1 MIALDEALALL
12 LDGYGLLGTEQV
24 ALRDAAGRILAAP
37 IIASH
42 DQPPAPLSAM
52 DGYAVRSVDVA
63 QGAVLKLI
71 GEAPAG
77 APFARSICAG
87 ECVAIATGG
96 VVPDGADRVVMQEN
110 VSRDDDCV
118 TIKDPSGPPFI
129 RPAGMDFAGGQ
140 RLLEPG
146 ATITPAML
154 GLIAA
159 AGLATVEVARCPRVA
174 LIASGDELRE
184 PGELLGPGAMVDSA
198 SFALAA
204 LIEVWGGAAL
214 RVPTLPDDLDASVA
228 EIGAVGG
235 ADLFVTIGGASV
247 GQRDLL
253 HSAFE
258 AFGATMRFERIAVVP
273 GKPSWHAR
281 LPDGRAVLGLPG
293 NPSSAFVCAH
303 LLLKP
308 LLAALT
314 GRDPAHVLVRARLT
328 EPLPPNGAREAWHR
342 ADLTIEDG
350 IALIRA
356 DSRQDSGLQTPLA
369 AANALLRRPAH
380 APLAVAG
387 DLVDVMRIG

>member
-12 LDGYGLLGTEQV
+12 LDGYGLIGTEPV
-24 ALRDAAGRILAAP
+24 ALADAAGRTLAAP
-37 IIASH
+37 IIANH

-63 QGAVLKLI
+63 QGVVLRLI
-71 GEAPAG
+71 GEAPAS
-77 APFARSICAG
+77 APFAGNVGAG

-110 VSRDDDCV
+110 VVRDGDRI
-118 TIKDPSGPPFI
+118 TIADPSGPPFV
-129 RPAGMDFAGGQ
+129 RPAGMDFASGQ

-146 ATITPAML
+146 ATITPAAL

-159 AGLATVEVARCPRVA
+159 ANFATVEVARRPRVA
-174 LIASGDELRE
+174 IIASGDELHE
-184 PGELLGPGAMVDSA
+184 PGAPLGPGAMVNSA
-198 SFALAA
+198 AFALAA
-204 LIEVWGGAAL
+204 LVEAWGGTAV
-214 RVPTLPDDLDASVA
+214 RVATLPDDLDASIAALRRIEQV
-228 EIGAVGG
+228 
-235 ADLFVTIGGASV
+235 DLFVTIGGASV

-253 HSAFE
+253 RPAFE
-258 AFGATMRFERIAVVP
+258 ALGATIAFDRIAVVP

-314 GRDPAHVLVRARLT
+314 GRDPA
-328 EPLPPNGAREAWHR
+328 P
-342 ADLTIEDG
+342 
-350 IALIRA
+350 ALIRA
-356 DSRQDSGLQTPLA
+356 HLADPLPANGIREAWLRATLSIKDGIAMVRADPRQDSGLQTPLA
-369 AANALLRRPAH
+369 TANALLRRPAN
-380 APLAVAG
+380 AASAAAG
-387 DLVDVMRIG
+387 ELVDAMRIG

>member
-1 MIALDEALALL
+1 MISLDEALALL
-12 LDGYGLLGTEQV
+12 LDGYGRLGTEPV
-24 ALRDAAGRILAAP
+24 ALTDAAARILAAP
-37 IIASH
+37 IVAAH
-42 DQPPAPLSAM
+42 DQPLAPMSAM
-52 DGYAVRSVDVA
+52 DGFAVRSVDVA

-77 APFARSICAG
+77 APFAGSVGAG

-110 VSRDDDCV
+110 VSRDGDCI
-118 TIKDPSGPPFI
+118 TIADASGPPFV
-129 RPAGMDFAGGQ
+129 RQAGMDFASGR

-146 ATITPAML
+146 ATITPAAL

-159 AGLATVEVARCPRVA
+159 AGIANVEVARRPRVA

-184 PGELLGPGAMVDSA
+184 PGAPLGPGALYNSA
-198 SFALAA
+198 AFAIAA
-204 LIEVWGGAAL
+204 LVEAWGGTAV
-214 RVPTLPDDLDASVA
+214 RVATLPDDLDASIA
-228 EIGAVGG
+228 ALRQIDG

-253 HSAFE
+253 RPAFE
-258 AFGATMRFERIAVVP
+258 ALGATIRFDRIAVVP

-303 LLLKP
+303 LLLRP

-314 GRDPAHVLVRARLT
+314 GRDPTPALIRARLAD
-328 EPLPPNGAREAWHR
+328 PLPANGTREAWLR
-342 ADLTIEDG
+342 ATLSIEDG
-350 IALIRA
+350 IAMVRA

-369 AANALLRRPAH
+369 AANALLRRPAN
-380 APLAVAG
+380 AASAAAG
-387 DLVDVMRIG
+387 ELVDAMRFG